1 MAPHDSHSTT
11 STPPAPVAIYDG
23 RDDARVRGLG
33 CLERVAACY
42 RWASAR
48 GHLVLGQYVDW
59 NERAAVSAA
68 LVHALEE
75 CAAHGAS
82 LLIYATE
89 CIGAEPERLDTITRR
104 LDGRPVLFVVDAV
117 EQPAGRAA

>member
-1 MAPHDSHSTT
+1 MALHDPHSTP
-11 STPPAPVAIYDG
+11 SARPAPVAIYDR
-23 RDDARVRGLG
+23 RDDVRVRGLG

-59 NERAAVSAA
+59 NEPAVVPASLA
-68 LVHALEE
+68 HALEE

-82 LLIYATE
+82 LLIYAAE
-89 CIGAEPERLDTITRR
+89 CIGAEPERLDAITQR